1 MKAMVPNPKLSG
13 ETPKTNRLS
22 YDQVPSN
29 TMVNTGIKTAKLA
42 KILRKCYKVQH
53 SYVPSVHTCGAID
66 RVAHFWG
73 IEVYQNIFLFYCLP
87 HEISTVSTIIF
98 FDLILC

>member
-1 MKAMVPNPKLSG
+1 MKAMVPNSKLSG
-13 ETPKTNRLS
+13 ETPKLS

-29 TMVNTGIKTAKLA
+29 TLANISIKTAKSA

-53 SYVPSVHTCGAID
+53 SYVPSVHICGAID

-73 IEVYQNIFLFYCLP
+73 VEAYKKLLLFYCLP
-87 HEISTVSTIIF
+87 HEISTV
-98 FDLILC
+98 